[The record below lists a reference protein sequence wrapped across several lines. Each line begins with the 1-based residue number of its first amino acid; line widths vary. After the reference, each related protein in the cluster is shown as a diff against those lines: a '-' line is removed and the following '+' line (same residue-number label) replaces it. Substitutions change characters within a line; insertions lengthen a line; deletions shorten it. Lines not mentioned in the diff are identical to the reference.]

1 MSNPCHTEVSTSLMR
16 SPCAFVRFTLNR
28 YATYMLTKMVHRGP
42 TNDVF
47 MNKIT
52 NLKQAE
58 SVDTLVDNLC
68 SRVLFSG
75 LTKTLLEAS
84 SEQAAT
90 EAVQNLRT
98 NNHIAYYCFNK
109 KHSTWHITVLH

>member
-1 MSNPCHTEVSTSLMR
+1 MFNPCHTEVSTSLMR

-28 YATYMLTKMVHRGP
+28 YATDVLTKTVHLAP

-68 SRVLFSG
+68 SRVLYSG
-75 LTKTLLEAS
+75 LTKTLFEVP

-90 EAVQNLRT
+90 QVVENLRT
-98 NNHIAYYCFNK
+98 INHDANYCFNK
-109 KHSTWHITVLH
+109 KHSAWHVTVVH